1 MNKKKLIRI
10 IVPVCI
16 VIAVAAI
23 WFMKNVNSNF
33 DTSDMAAGTNPNNSD
48 KVYSDV
54 NFTLEAT
61 SVELDVLKAYGLPII
76 IDFGADSCIPCK
88 EMAPVLKT
96 LNSEMRGKAI
106 IKFVDV
112 WKNRQAANGFP
123 VQVIPTQILINSDG
137 TPYVPSAKM
146 DIEFT
151 MYALKENNGRYG
163 GKQMTGIL
171 EGLSNLIASSGWLAP
186 LLALVAGILTSL
198 TPCALSGIPLVVG
211 YVGGTG
217 QRSTKRAFL
226 LSIVFAIGA
235 AVTFTVLG
243 VTASLAGR
251 LIGTSTSWWYIALG
265 VLMVVMA
272 LQTWGLFE
280 IIPSSY
286 LISKNTKKGFF
297 GAFVAGI
304 LAGIFSSPCSTP
316 VLIVLLAIVAGKG
329 SVLWGILLLLLY
341 SIGHGILAVLAGTS
355 IGFVQKLSA
364 SKNYGRISNVLKI
377 VMGSL
382 ILLLGFY
389 MFYIGF

>member
-1 MNKKKLIRI
+1 
-10 IVPVCI
+10 
-16 VIAVAAI
+16 
-23 WFMKNVNSNF
+23 
-33 DTSDMAAGTNPNNSD
+33 
-48 KVYSDV
+48 
-54 NFTLEAT
+54 
-61 SVELDVLKAYGLPII
+61 
-76 IDFGADSCIPCK
+76 
-88 EMAPVLKT
+88 
-96 LNSEMRGKAI
+96 
-106 IKFVDV
+106 
-112 WKNRQAANGFP
+112 
-123 VQVIPTQILINSDG
+123 
-137 TPYVPSAKM
+137 
-146 DIEFT
+146 
-151 MYALKENNGRYG
+151 
-163 GKQMTGIL
+163 MTEIL

-364 SKNYGRISNVLKI
+364 SKNYSRISNVLKI

>member
-1 MNKKKLIRI
+1 
-10 IVPVCI
+10 
-16 VIAVAAI
+16 
-23 WFMKNVNSNF
+23 
-33 DTSDMAAGTNPNNSD
+33 
-48 KVYSDV
+48 
-54 NFTLEAT
+54 
-61 SVELDVLKAYGLPII
+61 
-76 IDFGADSCIPCK
+76 
-88 EMAPVLKT
+88 
-96 LNSEMRGKAI
+96 
-106 IKFVDV
+106 
-112 WKNRQAANGFP
+112 
-123 VQVIPTQILINSDG
+123 
-137 TPYVPSAKM
+137 
-146 DIEFT
+146 
-151 MYALKENNGRYG
+151 
-163 GKQMTGIL
+163 MTGIL

-217 QRSTKRAFL
+217 QRSTKRAFS

-364 SKNYGRISNVLKI
+364 SKNCGRISNVLKI